1 MAKPGSKRW
10 MLFAAAAAIAG
21 AVAVAGIGG
30 SQEASEVPSV
40 LREIAK
46 TFPGAV
52 FFKET
57 KERVVALTIDDVP
70 AAHEPGDVST
80 GLILDA
86 IAAYNARNP
95 EAKVRATFFI
105 ISDHLQDGSTI
116 VQRIRDAGHEIGNHG
131 EADDTAATLSAELF
145 ERQLIASDKRIREF
159 TDQPIRWYRPGRGLY
174 TPSMEE
180 ALGRMKGYQPR
191 FALAS
196 MLPVDTFRPTADPRF
211 TAWYV
216 RQHIFPGSILVLHG
230 GSMEMAKHAA
240 EALPAILDDLSRQGY
255 RVVTFSELWDGP

>member
-1 MAKPGSKRW
+1 VW
-10 MLFAAAAAIAG
+10 IAAAAALAG
-21 AVAVAGIGG
+21 VVVVVAGIGG
-30 SQEASEVPSV
+30 SQEGSEVPTV
-40 LREIAK
+40 LREIARA
-46 TFPGAV
+46 FPGAV

-57 KERVVALTIDDVP
+57 NERVVALTIDDVP
-70 AAHEPGDVST
+70 ADHEPGDGST
-80 GLILDA
+80 ALILDA
-86 IAAYNARNP
+86 IAAYNSQHP
-95 EAKVRATFFI
+95 GAKVTATFFI

-159 TDQPIRWYRPGRGLY
+159 TDQPIRWYRPGRGLF
-174 TPSMEE
+174 THSMEE
-180 ALGRMKGYQPR
+180 ALGRMKGYEPR

-196 MLPVDTFRPTADPRF
+196 MLPVDTFRPAADPRF

-230 GSMEMAKHAA
+230 GSLAMAKHAA